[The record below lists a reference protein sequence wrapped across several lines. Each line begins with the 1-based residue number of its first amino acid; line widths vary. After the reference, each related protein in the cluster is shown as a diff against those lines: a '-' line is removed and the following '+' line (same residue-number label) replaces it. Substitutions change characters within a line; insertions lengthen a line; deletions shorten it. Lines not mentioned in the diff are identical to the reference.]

1 MKLIL
6 KKKTRG
12 RPKQEKGKKVKS
24 EEESRVS
31 RVEVEIKKID
41 GKEYINREAII
52 EDKITREI
60 IGILKDGK
68 IEKI

>member
-1 MKLIL
+1 MKL
-6 KKKTRG
+6 RVW

-52 EDKITREI
+52 EEKITREI

>member
-1 MKLIL
+1 M
-6 KKKTRG
+6 
-12 RPKQEKGKKVKS
+12 
-24 EEESRVS
+24 S